1 VPSLQDFVQ
10 TTSPPPR
17 APVTVTRHHQNRPQ
31 HRSASAATSAAALE
45 EEEEGQEE
53 QSQAAAAASS
63 SPLTDSFGRR
73 HTYLRISLTERC
85 NLRCTYCMPAD
96 GVPLQ
101 APERLLQS
109 DEILRLAEVFVAQG
123 VTKIRL
129 TGGEVRACVCGW
141 FG

>member
-1 VPSLQDFVQ
+1 MPS
-10 TTSPPPR
+10 SPQQQQRGPP
-17 APVTVTRHHQNRPQ
+17 VVVTRHHQHQPQ
-31 HRSASAATSAAALE
+31 RRSASSAALVDE
-45 EEEEGQEE
+45 EEEAGHQEA
-53 QSQAAAAASS
+53 SVAAA

-101 APERLLQS
+101 PQERLLRS
-109 DEILRLAEVFVAQG
+109 EEILRLAEVFVSLG

-129 TGGEVRACVCGW
+129 TGGEVRQGRKGKGGLVGCVRLLP
-141 FG
+141 